1 MLFNEANFIQEIF
14 KSKLIHFEEL
24 AVQLFQHQYEH
35 NPTYRS
41 YCNLLN
47 VDTSTIHSVAQ
58 IPFLPVSF
66 FKTHAVQTGKF
77 TPETIYTSSA
87 TTGMVQSK
95 HLVKNNGI
103 YTQSFTKAFEL
114 FYGSPEQ
121 YAILALL
128 PNYSERE
135 GSSLIVMADE
145 LIKQSKH
152 AESGFYLYNFEEL
165 YQTLLHLKAKKTK
178 VFLLGVTFALLDF
191 AEEFPI
197 DLSNAIVM
205 ETGGMKGRRKEMI
218 RAEVHTQLQTA
229 FSVKQIHSEYGM
241 TELLSQG
248 YSAGNGIFYTP
259 PWMKILISDAT
270 DALQMLP
277 QHKSG
282 LINIIDL
289 ANIHSCAFIQTADLG
304 KTLDDG
310 GFEVLGRLDQSDMR
324 GCSLMYL

>member
-24 AVQLFQHQYEH
+24 AVQLFRHQYEH
-35 NPTYRS
+35 NLIYRS
-41 YCNLLN
+41 YCNHLN
-47 VDTSTIHSVAQ
+47 VDTSGIDSVAQ

-66 FKTHAVQTGKF
+66 FKTHVVQTGAY

-87 TTGMVQSK
+87 TTGMAQSR
-95 HLVKNNGI
+95 HFVKDNSI
-103 YTQSFTKAFEL
+103 YTQSFTKAFGL
-114 FYGSPEQ
+114 FYGNPDE

-165 YQTLLHLKAKKTK
+165 HQTLLRLKTKKTK
-178 VFLLGVTFALLDF
+178 VLLLGVTFALLDF
-191 AEEFPI
+191 AEQFPF
-197 DLSNAIVM
+197 DLGNAIIM

-229 FSVKQIHSEYGM
+229 FNLKHIHSEYGM

-248 YSAGNGIFYTP
+248 YSAGEGVFYTP

-277 QHKSG
+277 QQKSG
-282 LINIIDL
+282 LINVIDL

-304 KTLDDG
+304 KIHEDG

>member
-24 AVQLFQHQYEH
+24 AVQLFQHQYKH
-35 NPTYRS
+35 NKIYHN

-47 VDTSTIHSVAQ
+47 VDTSAIHSVAQ

-66 FKTHAVQTGKF
+66 FKTHKVQTGAF
-77 TPETIYTSSA
+77 TPESIYTSSA

-95 HLVKNNGI
+95 HLVKENHI
-103 YTQSFTKAFEL
+103 YTRSFTQAFEL
-114 FYGSPEQ
+114 FYGNPEQ

-135 GSSLIVMADE
+135 GSSLIVMADA
-145 LIKQSKH
+145 LIKLSKH
-152 AESGFYLYNFEEL
+152 AESGFYLYNFDEL
-165 YQTLLHLKAKKTK
+165 HQTLVHLKAKKTS
-178 VFLLGVTFALLDF
+178 VLLLGVTFALLDF
-191 AEEFPI
+191 AEQFPMN
-197 DLSNAIVM
+197 LSDVIIM

-218 RAEVHTQLQTA
+218 RTEVHTQLQTA
-229 FSVKQIHSEYGM
+229 FHVKYIHSEYGM

-248 YSAGNGIFYTP
+248 YSSGNGIFYTP
-259 PWMKILISDAT
+259 PWMKILISDST

-277 QHKSG
+277 PQKSG
-282 LINIIDL
+282 LINVIDL

-304 KTLDDG
+304 KIHEDG

>member
-24 AVQLFQHQYEH
+24 AVQLFRHQYEH
-35 NPTYRS
+35 NVTYRN
-41 YCNLLN
+41 YCNHLN
-47 VDTSTIHSVAQ
+47 VDTSTIDSVAQ

-66 FKTHAVQTGKF
+66 FKTHHVQTGEF
-77 TPETIYTSSA
+77 SPEATYTSSA

-95 HLVKNNGI
+95 HLVKHNSI
-103 YTQSFTKAFEL
+103 YIQSFTKAFEL
-114 FYGSPEQ
+114 FYGNPNQ

-135 GSSLIVMADE
+135 GSSLIEMADY
-145 LIKQSKH
+145 LIKQSH
-152 AESGFYLYNFEEL
+152 HPESGFYLYNFAEL
-165 YQTLLHLKAKKTK
+165 HQTLQQLKAKKTK
-178 VFLLGVTFALLDF
+178 ILLLGVTFALLDF
-191 AEEFPI
+191 AEQFPI
-197 DLSNAIVM
+197 DLSEDIVM

-218 RAEVHTQLQTA
+218 RTEVHAQLQTA
-229 FSVKQIHSEYGM
+229 FNLGHIHSEYGM

-248 YSAGNGIFYTP
+248 YSKGDGIFYTP
-259 PWMKILISDAT
+259 PWMQVLISDAT

-277 QHKSG
+277 HQKSG
-282 LINIIDL
+282 LINVVDL
-289 ANIHSCAFIQTADLG
+289 ANIHSCAFIQTADIG
-304 KTLDDG
+304 KIHTEG